1 MADPAAP
8 PTVSSTTN
16 TTAAATAAA
25 AAAQNGGMDVEPA
38 LVAAPVPEDELD
50 DEDNDDGDSAIGSDV
65 ASSTNSISASILEYR
80 TIQGRTYHSERHNSS
95 YFTPND
101 DQQLQ
106 SQDLTHHYLMVLLDN
121 KLYLPPIRG
130 EDLHVSRH
138 GQKTL
143 AAGPWKVLD
152 VGTGSGI
159 WAIDLADQFPHTE
172 IIGTDLSPTMPLWVP
187 PNVKFEIDDLTQPWT
202 WAPNQFDLV
211 HARYLF
217 GAVAD
222 WGELFRQAWRVCRP
236 GGWCQSGEADVE
248 ILSDDGTVLPNS
260 AMNTFWNMLYRE
272 AGRKLGVSFQ
282 VVKEGLQRRGM
293 EEAGFVDIQ
302 EISHKIPCGSWPQ
315 DPKLAEVGT
324 YLQATMLNDVE
335 GYTLF
340 LWNTV
345 MGENAQG
352 YQESLAFM
360 RRELKSRRIHG
371 YMKVRY
377 VWGRK
382 PE

>member
-1 MADPAAP
+1 MAGL
-8 PTVSSTTN
+8 PTTSN
-16 TTAAATAAA
+16 TAATASTSATPSTVSNTA
-25 AAAQNGGMDVEPA
+25 NTATTQEGGEEEEPA
-38 LVAAPVPEDELD
+38 LIAAPVPEDELD
-50 DEDNDDGDSAIGSDV
+50 DEDNDDGDSALGSDA
-65 ASSTNSISASILEYR
+65 ASSTNSISASIMEYR

-130 EDLHVSRH
+130 EDL
-138 GQKTL
+138 Q
-143 AAGPWKVLD
+143 KVLD

-202 WAPNQFDLV
+202 WAPDQFDLV

-222 WGELFRQAWRVCRP
+222 WTELFRQAYRVCRP

-248 ILSDDGTVLPNS
+248 ILSDDNTVPPDS

-282 VVKEGLQRRGM
+282 VIKEGLQRKGL

-302 EISHKIPCGSWPQ
+302 EVSHKIPLGAWPQ

-345 MGENAQG
+345 MGEDAPG
-352 YQESLAFM
+352 YQESLAYM

>member
-1 MADPAAP
+1 MADQPTTSATSPPPP
-8 PTVSSTTN
+8 PTVS
-16 TTAAATAAA
+16 TTATAATA
-25 AAAQNGGMDVEPA
+25 QHQETQGDVEEDAEPA
-38 LVAAPVPEDELD
+38 LIAAPVPEDELD
-50 DEDNDDGDSAIGSDV
+50 EEDNDDGDSALGSDA
-65 ASSTNSISASILEYR
+65 ASSTNSISASIMEYR

-121 KLYLPPIRG
+121 KLFLPPIKG
-130 EDLHVSRH
+130 EDL
-138 GQKTL
+138 Q
-143 AAGPWKVLD
+143 KVLD

-159 WAIDLADQFPHTE
+159 DLADQYPHTE

-202 WAPNQFDLV
+202 WAPDQFDLV

-222 WGELFRQAWRVCRP
+222 WTELFRQAYRVCRP

-248 ILSDDGTVLPNS
+248 ILSDDNTVPPDG

-282 VVKEGLQRRGM
+282 VIKEGLQRKGM

-302 EISHKIPCGSWPQ
+302 EVSYKIPCGAWPQ
-315 DPKLAEVGT
+315 DPKLAEVGM

-345 MGENAQG
+345 MGENAPG
-352 YQESLAFM
+352 YQEHLAYM